1 MAGRFPWSLQQRV
14 LLGNLRDNVRGEP
27 RLFSASHV
35 RRAEFTARVTRQGSI
50 TSVRLG
56 GQFLVSA
63 PAGNMEGGDEAL
75 IPAGI
80 KGELAGELIYDG
92 DSGRPI
98 RFRML
103 AQCLV
108 WGDHPTTPC
117 APSGRYPLRVGF
129 ALTDDKDRLATVIP
143 PHAAGTHSQVLR
155 YLNSGACF
163 R

>member
-56 GQFLVSA
+56 
-63 PAGNMEGGDEAL
+63 GGDEAL